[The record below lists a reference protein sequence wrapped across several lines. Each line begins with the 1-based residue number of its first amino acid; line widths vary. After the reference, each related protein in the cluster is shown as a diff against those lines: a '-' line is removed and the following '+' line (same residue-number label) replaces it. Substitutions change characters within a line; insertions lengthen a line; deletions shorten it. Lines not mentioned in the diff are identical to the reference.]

1 MKNLRLG
8 VIGLGNM
15 GKFHADYLV
24 QNKVARCT
32 LTALASSSLEKLG
45 RYPDVRHFTTGEEL
59 ISSGTVDAVLIAT
72 PHYSHTTFG
81 IAAFEAGLHVLVEKP
96 ISVHKADAERL
107 MAAATRSGGVFAA
120 MFQLRTEPRYQK
132 LKKLIEAGELGE
144 IVRVNWIITDWFRT
158 ESYYA
163 SGGWRATWR
172 GEGGGALLNQCPHQI
187 DLMHWLCGTPRR
199 VRGFCQFG
207 RYHDIE
213 VEDNVTVF
221 FEFDSGATGLF
232 VTSTGEAPGTNR
244 FEIAGTRGRVVLE
257 NGRLCFT
264 RNESD
269 MRTFSKVSSSG
280 FAKPEVWNIDIP
292 SDNASN
298 QHAAVVQN
306 FVEAILDGAA
316 LLAPGSDGLR
326 SVEFANAALYSTWT
340 DQTVTLPLD
349 GALYEAA
356 LEEKIANST
365 HQKRID
371 APSMATDFAQ
381 SFIR

>member
-1 MKNLRLG
+1 MQKLRLG

-24 QNKVARCT
+24 QNKVPRCT
-32 LTALASSSLEKLG
+32 LAALASSSAEKLARFPG
-45 RYPDVRHFTTGEEL
+45 VQQFATGEEM
-59 ISSGTVDAVLIAT
+59 IASGAVDAVLIAT
-72 PHYSHTTFG
+72 PHYSHTTLG
-81 IAAFEAGLHVLVEKP
+81 IAAFDAGLHVLVEKP

-107 MAAATRSGGVFAA
+107 MAAAKRSGRVFAA
-120 MFQLRTEPRYQK
+120 MFQLRVEPRYKK
-132 LKKLIEAGELGE
+132 LKKLIEEGELGE

-207 RYHDIE
+207 RYHEIE
-213 VEDNVTVF
+213 VEDDVTVF

-232 VTSTGEAPGTNR
+232 VTCTGEAPGTNR
-244 FEIAGTRGRVVLE
+244 FEISGTRGKVVLE
-257 NGRLCFT
+257 NGRLSFT

-269 MRTFSKVSSSG
+269 MRTFSKTATSG
-280 FAKPEVWNIDIP
+280 FARPEVWNIEIP
-292 SDNASN
+292 ADNATN

-306 FVEAILDGAA
+306 FTEAILDGTT
-316 LLAPGSDGLR
+316 LLAPGEEGLR

-340 DQTVTLPLD
+340 DRTVTLPLD
-349 GALYEAA
+349 GGLYEAA
-356 LEEKIANST
+356 LQEKIAKST
-365 HQKRID
+365 HQKRVVSSNV
-371 APSMATDFAQ
+371 AADFAQ

>member
-1 MKNLRLG
+1 
-8 VIGLGNM
+8 
-15 GKFHADYLV
+15 
-24 QNKVARCT
+24 
-32 LTALASSSLEKLG
+32 
-45 RYPDVRHFTTGEEL
+45 
-59 ISSGTVDAVLIAT
+59 
-72 PHYSHTTFG
+72 
-81 IAAFEAGLHVLVEKP
+81 
-96 ISVHKADAERL
+96 
-107 MAAATRSGGVFAA
+107 
-120 MFQLRTEPRYQK
+120 
-132 LKKLIEAGELGE
+132 
-144 IVRVNWIITDWFRT
+144 
-158 ESYYA
+158 
-163 SGGWRATWR
+163 
-172 GEGGGALLNQCPHQI
+172 QI

-269 MRTFSKVSSSG
+269 MRTFSKASSSG

-356 LEEKIANST
+356 LQEKIANST
-365 HQKRID
+365 HQKRVA

>member
-1 MKNLRLG
+1 MEKIRLG

-24 QNKVARCT
+24 QNKVPRCT
-32 LTALASSSLEKLG
+32 LAAVASSSLEKL
-45 RYPDVRHFTTGEEL
+45 VRFPGVQQFSTGEEL
-59 ISSGTVDAVLIAT
+59 IASGAVDAVLIAT
-72 PHYSHTTFG
+72 PHYSHTTVG
-81 IAAFEAGLHVLVEKP
+81 IAAFDAGLHVLVEKP

-107 MAAATRSGGVFAA
+107 MAAAKRSGRVFAA
-120 MFQLRTEPRYQK
+120 MFQLRVEPRYKK
-132 LKKLIEAGELGE
+132 LKKMIEEGELGE

-199 VRGFCQFG
+199 IRGFCQFG
-207 RYHDIE
+207 RYHEIE
-213 VEDNVTVF
+213 VEDDVTVF

-257 NGRLCFT
+257 NGRLSFT

-269 MRTFSKVSSSG
+269 MRDFSKKASSG
-280 FAKPEVWNIDIP
+280 FARPEVWNIEIP

-306 FVEAILDGAA
+306 FVEAILDGSA
-316 LLAPGSDGLR
+316 LLAPGSDGLK

-340 DQTVTLPLD
+340 DQTVTLPLN
-349 GALYEAA
+349 GGLYEAA
-356 LEEKIANST
+356 LQEKIAKST
-365 HQKRID
+365 HQKRMVSSSV
-371 APSMATDFAQ
+371 ASDFAQ
-381 SFIR
+381 SFVR

>member
-24 QNKVARCT
+24 QKKVPRCI

-72 PHYSHTTFG
+72 PHYSHTTLG

-269 MRTFSKVSSSG
+269 MRTFSKAASSG

-365 HQKRID
+365 HQKRIA
-371 APSMATDFAQ
+371 APSMVTDFAQ